1 MVSIAPQIVVIIA
14 AMIGYVL
21 YLFFN
26 GGPGN
31 LTEVKSTI
39 DGKVYNVQDLPN
51 KQGAADMLAKIQ
63 VNVQKIVQFYT
74 GDEFKTDRPAELL
87 VERYKPQNMM
97 ENSVTSGE
105 TSYSENKGEKIVL
118 CLRDKTAP
126 PSFPLVDLNTVMF
139 VVLHEMAHLMTEEL
153 SSGKHTSEFWANFRR
168 LLEDSAKIGIYEPVN
183 YSRRPQEYCGM
194 TITDSPL

>member
-1 MVSIAPQIVVIIA
+1 MGPQILVILF
-14 AMIGYVL
+14 AMVGYVL
-21 YLFFN
+21 YLFFS

-31 LTEVKSTI
+31 LTEVKSTV
-39 DGKVYNVQDLPN
+39 DGQTYSVQDLPN
-51 KQGAADMLAKIQ
+51 KDGAADMLAAIRANIEKIKKHYSQ
-63 VNVQKIVQFYT
+63 
-74 GDEFKTDRPAELL
+74 DEFKTDRPASLF
-87 VERYKPQNMM
+87 VERYKPQNLM

-153 SSGKHTSEFWANFRR
+153 SSGKHTPEFWSNFRR
-168 LLEDSAKIGIYEPVN
+168 MLEDSAKIGIYSPVN
-183 YSRRPQEYCGM
+183 YSRQPQEYCGM
-194 TITDSPL
+194 MITDSPL

>member
-1 MVSIAPQIVVIIA
+1 MGPQILVILF
-14 AMIGYVL
+14 AMVGYVL
-21 YLFFN
+21 YLFFS

-31 LTEVKSTI
+31 LTEVKSSV
-39 DGKVYNVQDLPN
+39 DGQTYSVQDLPN
-51 KQGAADMLAKIQ
+51 KDGAADMLAAIRANIEKIKKHYSQ
-63 VNVQKIVQFYT
+63 
-74 GDEFKTDRPAELL
+74 DEFKTDRPASLF
-87 VERYKPQNMM
+87 VERYKPQNLM

-153 SSGKHTSEFWANFRR
+153 SSGKHTPEFWSNFRR
-168 LLEDSAKIGIYEPVN
+168 MLEDSAKIGIYSPVN
-183 YSRRPQEYCGM
+183 YSRQPQEYCGM
-194 TITDSPL
+194 MITDSPL

>member
-1 MVSIAPQIVVIIA
+1 MGPQILVILF
-14 AMIGYVL
+14 AMVGYVL
-21 YLFFN
+21 YLFFA

-31 LTEVKSTI
+31 LTEVKSTV
-39 DGKVYNVQDLPN
+39 DGQTYSVQDLPN
-51 KQGAADMLAKIQ
+51 KEGAADMLASIRANIEKIKEHYSQ
-63 VNVQKIVQFYT
+63 
-74 GDEFKTDRPAELL
+74 DEFKTDRPASLF

-153 SSGKHTSEFWANFRR
+153 SSGKHTPEFWSNFRR
-168 LLEDSAKIGIYEPVN
+168 MLEDSAKIGIYTPVN
-183 YSRRPQEYCGM
+183 YSRQPQEYCGM